1 MTEASAL
8 VDSNVI
14 IDIIGKDPKW
24 MRWSVEALNSCES
37 AWINPLIFGEL
48 CYLETSPEKV
58 EDLLI
63 RLDLGYLELP
73 KDALFLAAQAYR
85 IYRQR
90 GGTKTAP
97 LPDFF
102 IGAHAAALGVP
113 IITRDVIYRLDF
125 EAVTIRPFVRDEFA
139 AAKRHQ
145 WIRRIAGRGKEAP
158 GDEGDERGVNCG

>member
-1 MTEASAL
+1 MTDTSAL

-14 IDIIGKDPKW
+14 IDIIGQDPTW
-24 MRWSVEALNSCES
+24 MPWSVEALNSCES
-37 AWINPLIFGEL
+37 AWINPIVFAEL
-48 CYLETSPEKV
+48 CYFKNSPGEV
-58 EDLLI
+58 EDLLS

-73 KDALFLAAQAYR
+73 KDALFLAAQAYK

-113 IITRDVIYRLDF
+113 IITRDVTRYQTYF
-125 EAVTIRPFVRDEFA
+125 PSVTLISP
-139 AAKRHQ
+139 
-145 WIRRIAGRGKEAP
+145 
-158 GDEGDERGVNCG
+158 

>member
-14 IDIIGKDPKW
+14 IDIIGEDPTW
-24 MRWSVEALNSCES
+24 MHWSVEALNSCES
-37 AWINPLIFGEL
+37 AWINPLVFAEL
-48 CYLETSPEKV
+48 CYLKNSPDEV
-58 EDLLI
+58 EELLNH
-63 RLDLGYLELP
+63 LDLRYLELS
-73 KDALFLAAQAYR
+73 KDALFLAAQAYK

-113 IITRDVIYRLDF
+113 IITRDVTRYQTYF
-125 EAVTIRPFVRDEFA
+125 PSVTLISP
-139 AAKRHQ
+139 
-145 WIRRIAGRGKEAP
+145 
-158 GDEGDERGVNCG
+158 

>member
-113 IITRDVIYRLDF
+113 IITRDVTRYQTYFPSVTLISPQNRTRHHTQLGSE
-125 EAVTIRPFVRDEFA
+125 EANLPGRPASSSPSRSNIP
-139 AAKRHQ
+139 K
-145 WIRRIAGRGKEAP
+145 
-158 GDEGDERGVNCG
+158 C